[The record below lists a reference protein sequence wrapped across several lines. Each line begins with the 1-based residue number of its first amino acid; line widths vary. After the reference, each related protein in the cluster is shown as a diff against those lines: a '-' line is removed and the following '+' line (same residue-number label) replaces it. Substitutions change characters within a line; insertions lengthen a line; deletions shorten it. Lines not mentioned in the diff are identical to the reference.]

1 MPTAEETI
9 RAFYADWFDA
19 MRRGEVAASLDL
31 VTDDVLLKS
40 PAAPAVEGKEAL
52 GEALRS
58 FHAQFTEAVRY
69 DILEIEVAGG
79 WAYALIHE
87 DIVLRPKAG
96 GAKTAVS
103 GMHLGVLR
111 REDGAW
117 RLARDVS
124 SLNQV
129 PPPLEI
135 ER

>member
-1 MPTAEETI
+1 MTTAEETI
-9 RAFYADWFDA
+9 QAFYADWFGA
-19 MRRGEVAASLDL
+19 MQRGDVAASLEL

-40 PAAPAVEGKEAL
+40 PAAPAVEGKQALTEAL
-52 GEALRS
+52 TA
-58 FHAQFTEAVRY
+58 FHARFAETVRY
-69 DILEIEVAGG
+69 DIAEIEVAGE
-79 WAYALIHE
+79 WAYALVHE

-96 GAKTAVS
+96 GAETSVS

-111 REDGAW
+111 RVDGAW

-135 ER
+135 DR